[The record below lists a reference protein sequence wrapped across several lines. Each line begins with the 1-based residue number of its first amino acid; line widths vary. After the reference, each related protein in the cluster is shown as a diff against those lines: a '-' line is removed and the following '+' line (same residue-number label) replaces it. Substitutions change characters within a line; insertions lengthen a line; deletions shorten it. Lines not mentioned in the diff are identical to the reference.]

1 MTTLQK
7 ELSIPSVTPAD
18 IYNGPIQVTWTQ
30 LVEMRVIHWGIER
43 THCERFRCALMEPRA
58 ADAFEEDNA
67 LIRRIDSKTNYALVD
82 QTSFGMIQTQKT
94 MLMEPQTF
102 SGRRTAQD
110 LEGPGRQVMRF
121 HQ

>member
-1 MTTLQK
+1 
-7 ELSIPSVTPAD
+7 
-18 IYNGPIQVTWTQ
+18 
-30 LVEMRVIHWGIER
+30 
-43 THCERFRCALMEPRA
+43 MEPRA

-110 LEGPGRQVMRF
+110 FERPGRQVMRF

>member
-1 MTTLQK
+1 MMISACAIWPKSLLARK
-7 ELSIPSVTPAD
+7 RPVLSIA
-18 IYNGPIQVTWTQ
+18 
-30 LVEMRVIHWGIER
+30 R
-43 THCERFRCALMEPRA
+43 T
-58 ADAFEEDNA
+58 
-67 LIRRIDSKTNYALVD
+67 LVD

-110 LEGPGRQVMRF
+110 FERPGRQVMRF